1 MDLISKMDPLSVKHI
16 EKGKNQV
23 IVVFVLGL
31 MTVLSSLIALGLGSS
46 ENLDMGSVW
55 KIIIFDIYDS
65 VMNIDKVFANLWYN
79 VSGCFSSSCNGRSLM
94 HGIDREGTALQNSV
108 IYDWRLPRVLT
119 AIVGG
124 TALAVAGS
132 LMQGCLGNPLVS
144 PLTLGVA
151 SGAALGAALAI
162 VLGFTILSVPS
173 LAIVANSFIFSL
185 LVVSLII
192 QLGKFR
198 SISAESYILVGIA
211 ITFICGAIVS
221 TMQYF
226 ASDAQLSALA
236 HWSFGSL
243 ARPNKSNLIFISLVL
258 VAVLPTAIRW
268 SWDLNT
274 LSLAGDEFAISSGVD
289 PVKLRKNI
297 LMVSALMTS
306 IIIAFTGLI
315 GFVGL
320 AAPHMSRLIVGND
333 YRKLIPCS
341 AIFGSF
347 LMIFADTLGRT
358 LFAPVVIP
366 VGVMLSI
373 IGGPFFMYL
382 LLKRGVSTSR

>member
-1 MDLISKMDPLSVKHI
+1 MDSISIEHLKKGRDQIFLILFLALVTFFI
-16 EKGKNQV
+16 AL
-23 IVVFVLGL
+23 F
-31 MTVLSSLIALGLGSS
+31 ALGLGSS
-46 ENLDMGSVW
+46 ESLEMLTVW
-55 KIIIFDIYDS
+55 KIVLSDIKTAYFNQAA
-65 VMNIDKVFANLWYN
+65 VGLNIKINLA
-79 VSGCFSSSCNGRSLM
+79 GCLSSDCGNRSIMAGLT
-94 HGIDREGTALQNSV
+94 REGTFLQNSI
-108 IYDWRLPRVLT
+108 IYDWRLPRVAA

-124 TALAVAGS
+124 IALAVAGS

-162 VLGFTILSVPS
+162 VLGFTILSVPA

-185 LVVSLII
+185 IVVAIII

-226 ASDAQLSALA
+226 ASDAQLSQLA

-243 ARPNKSNLIFISLVL
+243 SRPNSKHVTLMAFVVFAL
-258 VAVLPTAIRW
+258 LPTAVVW
-268 SWDLNT
+268 AWDLNT
-274 LSLAGDEFAISSGVD
+274 LSMGGDEFAISTGVD
-289 PVKLRKNI
+289 PNKIRKNI
-297 LMVSALMTS
+297 LILSAFMTS

-320 AAPHMSRLIVGND
+320 AAPHMSRLVVGND
-333 YRKLIPCS
+333 FRKLIPCS
-341 AIFGSF
+341 GIFGAF

-358 LFAPVVIP
+358 LFAPIVIP

-382 LLKRGVSTSR
+382 LLRRRGQY

>member
-1 MDLISKMDPLSVKHI
+1 MDSISNMDSISIKHI

-23 IVVFVLGL
+23 LIILGL
-31 MTVLSSLIALGLGSS
+31 GVLTFISSVFALGLGSS
-46 ENLDMGSVW
+46 KNLDMLTVW
-55 KIIIFDIYDS
+55 KIVLFDIYDFFI
-65 VMNIDKVFANLWYN
+65 NIDTVLGNVWYN
-79 VSGCFSSSCNGRSLM
+79 LSGCITSSCDTRSLM
-94 HGIDREGTALQNSV
+94 HGIEREGTDIQNSM
-108 IYDWRLPRVLT
+108 IYDWRLPRILA

-124 TALAVAGS
+124 IALAVAGS

-162 VLGFTILSVPS
+162 VLGFTILSVPA

-185 LVVSLII
+185 IVVAIII
-192 QLGKFR
+192 QLGKMR

-226 ASDAQLSALA
+226 ASDAQLSQLA

-243 ARPNKSNLIFISLVL
+243 SRPNTKNVAFMALILIAL
-258 VAVLPTAIRW
+258 LPTALKW
-268 SWDLNT
+268 SWDLNA
-274 LSLAGDEFAISSGVD
+274 LSMGGDEFAISTGVD
-289 PVKLRKNI
+289 PDKIRKNI
-297 LMVSALMTS
+297 LIVSALMTS

-320 AAPHMSRLIVGND
+320 AAPHMSRLVVGND
-333 YRKLIPCS
+333 FRKLIPCS

-373 IGGPFFMYL
+373 IGGPFFLYL
-382 LLKRGVSTSR
+382 LLKRGGHH

>member
-1 MDLISKMDPLSVKHI
+1 
-16 EKGKNQV
+16 
-23 IVVFVLGL
+23 
-31 MTVLSSLIALGLGSS
+31 
-46 ENLDMGSVW
+46 
-55 KIIIFDIYDS
+55 
-65 VMNIDKVFANLWYN
+65 
-79 VSGCFSSSCNGRSLM
+79 M
-94 HGIDREGTALQNSV
+94 HGIEREGTNIQNA
-108 IYDWRLPRVLT
+108 IIWDWRFPRILT

-124 TALAVAGS
+124 IALAVAGA

-151 SGAALGAALAI
+151 SGAALGAAFAI
-162 VLGFTILSVPS
+162 VLGFTILSIPE
-173 LAIVANSFIFSL
+173 LAIVANAFFFSL
-185 LVVSLII
+185 VVVIIII
-192 QLGKFR
+192 QLGKIR

-226 ASDAQLSALA
+226 ATDAQLSQLA

-243 ARPNKSNLIFISLVL
+243 SRPSGGNVILMGLILASL
-258 VAVLPTAIRW
+258 LPTALKW

-274 LSLAGDEFAISSGVD
+274 LSMGGDEFAISTGVD
-289 PVKLRKNI
+289 PNKIRKNI
-297 LMVSALMTS
+297 LIVSALMTS
-306 IIIAFTGLI
+306 IVIAFTGLI

-333 YRKLIPCS
+333 FRKLIPCS
-341 AIFGSF
+341 GLFGAF

-358 LFAPVVIP
+358 LFAPIVIP

-382 LLKRGVSTSR
+382 LLRRGGHH

>member
-1 MDLISKMDPLSVKHI
+1 MDSISVKHI
-16 EKGKNQV
+16 EKGKFQV
-23 IVVFVLGL
+23 TIVSILAILTF
-31 MTVLSSLIALGLGSS
+31 LSSVFALGLGSS
-46 ENLDMGSVW
+46 SNLDMLTVW
-55 KIIIFDIYDS
+55 EIVFTDIYRF
-65 VMNIDKVFANLWYN
+65 FANLDVVLRNLYYN
-79 VSGCFSSSCNGRSLM
+79 LNGCLTSSCDTRSLM
-94 HGIDREGTALQNSV
+94 YGIEKEGTTIQRSI
-108 IYDWRLPRVLT
+108 IYDWRLPRIFT
-119 AIVGG
+119 AIIGG
-124 TALAVAGS
+124 IALAVAGA

-162 VLGFTILSVPS
+162 VLGFTILSVPE
-173 LAIVANSFIFSL
+173 LAIVANAFIFSL
-185 LVVSLII
+185 IVVAVII
-192 QLGKFR
+192 QLGKMR

-226 ASDAQLSALA
+226 ASDAQLSQLA

-243 ARPNKSNLIFISLVL
+243 SRPNMDNIILMALVL
-258 VAVLPTAIRW
+258 IALLPTAIRW
-268 SWDLNT
+268 SWDLNA
-274 LSLAGDEFAISSGVD
+274 LSMAGDEFAISTGVN
-289 PVKLRKNI
+289 PNKLRKNI
-297 LMVSALMTS
+297 LVVTALMTS

-333 YRKLIPCS
+333 FRKLIPCS
-341 AIFGSF
+341 GIFGAF

-358 LFAPVVIP
+358 LFAPIVIP

-373 IGGPFFMYL
+373 IGGPFFLYL
-382 LLKRGVSTSR
+382 LLKRGA

>member
-1 MDLISKMDPLSVKHI
+1 MYGI
-16 EKGKNQV
+16 E
-23 IVVFVLGL
+23 
-31 MTVLSSLIALGLGSS
+31 
-46 ENLDMGSVW
+46 
-55 KIIIFDIYDS
+55 
-65 VMNIDKVFANLWYN
+65 
-79 VSGCFSSSCNGRSLM
+79 
-94 HGIDREGTALQNSV
+94 REGTALQNSM
-108 IYDWRLPRVLT
+108 IYDWRLPRILA

-124 TALAVAGS
+124 VALAVAGS

-162 VLGFTILSVPS
+162 VLGFTILSIPA
-173 LAIVANSFIFSL
+173 LAIVVNSFIFSL
-185 LVVSLII
+185 IVVAIII
-192 QLGKFR
+192 QLGKMR

-226 ASDAQLSALA
+226 ASDAQLSQLA

-243 ARPNKSNLIFISLVL
+243 SRPNTKNVAFMALVL
-258 VAVLPTAIRW
+258 VALLPTALRW
-268 SWDLNT
+268 SWDLNA
-274 LSLAGDEFAISSGVD
+274 LSMGGDEFAISTGVNPD
-289 PVKLRKNI
+289 KIRKNI
-297 LMVSALMTS
+297 LIVSALMTS

-320 AAPHMSRLIVGND
+320 AAPHMSRLVVGND
-333 YRKLIPCS
+333 FRKLIPCS

-358 LFAPVVIP
+358 LFAPIVIP

-373 IGGPFFMYL
+373 IGGPFFLYL
-382 LLKRGVSTSR
+382 LLKRGG